1 MTLQSMAYLVVLS
14 VSAALTAAL
23 GCVLWRR
30 SEGHIFS
37 ADGSLSI
44 VQFAISLWAVGQGLM
59 LGTVGLGQDL
69 AGLYLSEFG
78 IALAAPAWVFF
89 ALTYTGNEDWLTR
102 PRLAALLG
110 VPAVGLTL
118 AVTNSPL
125 GFHELYYSNI
135 AYTADGTT
143 ASLSFV
149 SGPARWFYA
158 ALMISAHAV
167 GATFVVR
174 KFVASRNV
182 YRKRA
187 FLLLSV
193 DVAAVLTTLVAI
205 SPFDPVP
212 YTTLVPSVYTL
223 FALVS
228 LLALVSYRTLTLI
241 PLRPILDVV
250 GPRSKSLAPAARDR
264 IIEEMDSGVLV
275 LDHDNRLV
283 DVNPIARRMLGATD
297 DRIIGKALTD
307 IIDPNVRASED
318 VSFLDSTV
326 TTGQFPGVWVSLDSK
341 ERCFDISVTPL
352 TDDGEV
358 TGRALLVHDVTDQQQ
373 RKRELKRRTQQLERQ
388 NEHLDEFAAV
398 VSHDLRNPL
407 QVLRGALDGA
417 RETDDP
423 EHVDRG
429 FEAVERM
436 EALIED
442 ILVLAR
448 EGKTVEEPIPVDVE
462 ALARDAWATVDTSRG
477 TLSVTVGDL
486 TVPADEDR
494 LCQVFENLYRN
505 ALEHSP
511 AGAPVTIRV
520 GALGDDRGC
529 FVADDGPGIPA
540 DQRETVFEHGFSTA
554 AGGTGFGLSI
564 VEDIV
569 EAHGWAITAAE
580 SDSGGAR
587 FEIRLEPAPNAIERS
602 ATDD

>member
-1 MTLQSMAYLVVLS
+1 MIGPGSTDILVL
-14 VSAALTAAL
+14 AL
-23 GCVLWRR
+23 GCAGVVGAVVATLVWRHR
-30 SEGHIFS
+30 PRAGATHLATVFV
-37 ADGSLSI
+37 GN
-44 VQFAISLWAVGQGLM
+44 VLWAVGQGAVLAGRGPTGVRV
-59 LGTVGLGQDL
+59 GTVVTLLGISL
-69 AGLYLSEFG
+69 T
-78 IALAAPAWVFF
+78 ALAWFYF
-89 ALTYTGNEDWLTR
+89 ALQYTGYVERVDLR
-102 PRLAALLG
+102 VRAVVALLG
-110 VPAVGLTL
+110 VAFTAIAVANPAGLVYDVGTR
-118 AVTNSPL
+118 VTWGPL
-125 GFHELYYSNI
+125 HWAFFG
-135 AYTADGTT
+135 YTALTG
-143 ASLSFV
+143 V
-149 SGPARWFYA
+149 
-158 ALMISAHAV
+158 V
-167 GATFVVR
+167 GGVLLLGKTVR
-174 KFVASRNV
+174 SRNI
-182 YRKRA
+182 YRKRT
-187 FLLLSV
+187 FLILVGGMSVLAGYALSMLEMSPAPSLTLSPLVFLCYGVVTLGVLLS
-193 DVAAVLTTLVAI
+193 DRVLQ
-205 SPFDPVP
+205 
-212 YTTLVPSVYTL
+212 
-223 FALVS
+223 
-228 LLALVSYRTLTLI
+228 LI
-241 PLRPILDVV
+241 PV
-250 GPRSKSLAPAARDR
+250 DR
-264 IIEEMDSGVLV
+264 VLG
-275 LDHDNRLV
+275 LFSSRFRNIG
-283 DVNPIARRMLGATD
+283 PIARDLVIEKMGSGVVVLDGNNRIVDLNPLARELLGTEDRRIVGRRLGAVVARTVFENEPAFLDDPDQTGTFDGIWVTAPGGERRCYDVIVTD
-297 DRIIGKALTD
+297 LAEHQD
-307 IIDPNVRASED
+307 D
-318 VSFLDSTV
+318 VS
-326 TTGQFPGVWVSLDSK
+326 
-341 ERCFDISVTPL
+341 
-352 TDDGEV
+352 
-358 TGRALLVHDVTDQQQ
+358 GRVAIVHDVTDQQQ

-494 LCQVFENLYRN
+494 LRQVFENLYRN

>member
-250 GPRSKSLAPAARDR
+250 GPQSKSLAPAARDR

-326 TTGQFPGVWVSLDSK
+326 TTGQFSGVWVSLDSK

-358 TGRALLVHDVTDQQQ
+358 TGRALLVHDVTDRERRKQ
-373 RKRELKRRTQQLERQ
+373 RLKSRKAELERQ
-388 NEHLDEFAAV
+388 NERLDDFAAI

-407 QVLRGALDGA
+407 NVANCAVDLAEEHGDPEYYDKLRWSHDRIETIIDDVLTLARQGQTIEETVPVTLDTA
-417 RETDDP
+417 ATDAWQHVETDEASLSVIADTTV
-423 EHVDRG
+423 EADKGRLVQA
-429 FEAVERM
+429 FENLFRNAVEHSNGQ
-436 EALIED
+436 
-442 ILVLAR
+442 V
-448 EGKTVEEPIPVDVE
+448 T
-462 ALARDAWATVDTSRG
+462 
-477 TLSVTVGDL
+477 VTVG
-486 TVPADEDR
+486 P
-494 LCQVFENLYRN
+494 
-505 ALEHSP
+505 LEE
-511 AGAPVTIRV
+511 G
-520 GALGDDRGC
+520 
-529 FVADDGPGIPA
+529 FYVADDGPGIPEEKY
-540 DQRETVFEHGFSTA
+540 DDVLERGFTTSDT
-554 AGGTGFGLSI
+554 GTGLGLSI
-564 VEDIV
+564 VRTVVD
-569 EAHGWAITAAE
+569 AHGWDITVT
-580 SDSGGAR
+580 SSTNGGAR
-587 FEIRLEPAPNAIERS
+587 FEITGAT
-602 ATDD
+602 ATDVVTPTHGTA